1 MIIYDG
7 HVFHDMNVDKGDEI
21 MKYYE
26 LAPVHDAR
34 ASFYGKA
41 LVFDLGGGILEL
53 HSYGTPVARIYKAT
67 DSVELLDAW
76 SRSATTLRHVK
87 EFLKQSGFTAES
99 KAQIERDYV

>member
-1 MIIYDG
+1 
-7 HVFHDMNVDKGDEI
+7 

-34 ASFYGKA
+34 KSFYGTA
-41 LVFDLGGGILEL
+41 SVFDLGNGISEL

-76 SRSATTLRHVK
+76 NQSDTTLRHVK
-87 EFLKQSGFTAES
+87 EFLKQSGFKADT
-99 KAQIERDYV
+99 KAQIERDYI

>member
-1 MIIYDG
+1 MR
-7 HVFHDMNVDKGDEI
+7 
-21 MKYYE
+21 YYE

-41 LVFDLGGGILEL
+41 LVFDLGNGISEL

-76 SRSATTLRHVK
+76 SQSATTLRHVK
-87 EFLKQSGFTAES
+87 EFLRQHGFNAETR
-99 KAQIERDYV
+99 AQIERDYL

>member
-1 MIIYDG
+1 M
-7 HVFHDMNVDKGDEI
+7 VRAKGNKI

-34 ASFYGKA
+34 KSFYGKA
-41 LVFDLGGGILEL
+41 LVFDLGSEILEL

-67 DSVELLDAW
+67 DSVELLGAW
-76 SRSATTLRHVK
+76 SHSATTLRHVK
-87 EFLKQSGFTAES
+87 EFLRQHGFNAES